1 MCYTGRSIDFGTAQ
15 ETTNKKSILPTKVA
29 GAHVIVVYQR
39 STMGQRELY
48 SCQGICV
55 GCCHGRLWLNMDTVV
70 RALLGFIRYYYS
82 RIATYIHTCPAT
94 SISTLI
100 HMYACESKLIKICTH
115 TLTLTHKHS
124 HTCVCIHNITRAH
137 TQEGTHLL
145 SRSLDHFKR
154 WKLLV
159 GKL

>member
-82 RIATYIHTCPAT
+82 RIATYTCPAT

-100 HMYACESKLIKICTH
+100 HMYVCESKLIKICTH
-115 TLTLTHKHS
+115 THS
-124 HTCVCIHNITRAH
+124 HLLRSTHTHVCIHNITQAH
-137 TQEGTHLL
+137 TQEGMHLL

-159 GKL
+159 GK